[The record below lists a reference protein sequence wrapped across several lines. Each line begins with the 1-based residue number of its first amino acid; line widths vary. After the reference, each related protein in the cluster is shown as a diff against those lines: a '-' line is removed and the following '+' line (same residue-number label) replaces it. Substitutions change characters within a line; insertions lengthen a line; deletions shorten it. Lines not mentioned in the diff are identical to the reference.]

1 MAKRKNKTRKNKTA
15 RAGAKKNAVRKK
27 SRVQK
32 TNSRKRRGSKSHFL
46 SSEELE
52 QLLSSD
58 LSESDRSR
66 VVTTL
71 GEETLREY
79 ETLLKQKEKART
91 ARFFGQRGRVFLL
104 PGILGST
111 IGTKSD
117 LIWIDP
123 LDLQKGKFTKL
134 KLPDSGK
141 YQSQGVI
148 PFQYAILKLR
158 LEISG
163 YDVEYFHY
171 DWRQSLDELGQAFSK
186 RLKKEDDGVRIVAHS
201 LSLIHI

>member
-1 MAKRKNKTRKNKTA
+1 MAKRKNKTA

-58 LSESDRSR
+58 LSESDLSESDRSR

-79 ETLLKQKEKART
+79 ETLLKQKEKARS

-148 PFQYAILKLR
+148 PFQYAILKPVSYTHPPSPR
-158 LEISG
+158 DQRGS
-163 YDVEYFHY
+163 
-171 DWRQSLDELGQAFSK
+171 RMPSSA
-186 RLKKEDDGVRIVAHS
+186 
-201 LSLIHI
+201 